1 MDIEAA
7 AAMARPAISI
17 AAEAGDLDAL
27 RRELTRGV
35 AVDLEDPSSR
45 NTALQLVCGFGNF
58 DYNRDDR
65 VNCVKLLLDHGAAP
79 NAGVPHNPGHGTVQD
94 DQNWAP
100 LMMATFGRPCPKIVK
115 MLIAAGSDVN
125 ACIPDIP
132 HSGDWSPLSNAVNAV
147 LVSHIDGETSARID
161 GLEVVDH
168 LLKAGADP
176 NLSRHWGKT
185 VIYESIAIGVRG
197 LYPLLL
203 RAGAVLPF
211 LARPVTQY
219 QSRQS
224 YQANRADP
232 YFLRVESAGGFQAH
246 ETAHREKVLASFTPK
261 FTHLVPPELVPLIVE
276 YVFHFGFY

>member
-27 RRELTRGV
+27 RRELAWGV
-35 AVDLEDPSSR
+35 AVDLEDPSGR
-45 NTALQLVCGFGNF
+45 TALQLVCTSGNF
-58 DYNRDDR
+58 AYNRDDR
-65 VNCVKLLLDHGAAP
+65 ADCVKLLLEHGAAP
-79 NAGVPHNPGHGTVQD
+79 NAGLPHNPGHGTVQD

-125 ACIPDIP
+125 ANIPGIPD
-132 HSGDWSPLSNAVNAV
+132 SGGFWSPLSNAVNAV
-147 LVSHIDGETSARID
+147 LCSHIDGEAC
-161 GLEVVDH
+161 GLDVVN
-168 LLKAGADP
+168 LLLEAGADP
-176 NLSRHWGKT
+176 NLPSNWGKT
-185 VIYESIAIGVRG
+185 MMYEAIAIRDGVRC
-197 LYPLLL
+197 LYPVLL

-232 YFLRVESAGGFQAH
+232 YFLRVESAGGFAAH
-246 ETAHREKVLASFTPK
+246 ERAHREKVLATFTPK

-276 YVFHFGFY
+276 YAFHFGFY